1 MTQPTPHIKTMPLS
15 TSRFTMLL
23 RAAAWIAVSLPAVG
37 LPSLSLAQPAP
48 DYKNVTN
55 ERLTNPEP
63 GNWLMYRGTYD
74 SMGYSALDQINTSN
88 VSRLVPAWTFSTGM
102 REGHQAPPIVN
113 EGMMFI
119 SAPQNRVIAID
130 ARTGDLVWR
139 YDRELPEDQF
149 QMHPTNRGVALFA
162 DRVYLATADCYL
174 VALDARSG
182 EVVWESEV
190 EDYTA
195 GYYMTLAP
203 LVAEGKVIVGVA
215 GGEFGI
221 RGFVTAF
228 DAITGEEAWKTYTI
242 PAPGE
247 PGSETWPG
255 DTWKTGGVS
264 VWITGSYDPALG
276 LTYWGTG
283 NGGPWMGDTRPGD
296 NLYATS
302 VIALDVKT
310 GKIRAHHQYH
320 WNDSWDWDEVSAPM
334 LLDFQRGGRTIS
346 GLVHA
351 GRNGYLWFLERGR
364 DRIDFVDALP
374 FVRQNVFT
382 SLDPKTGRPSYDPAR
397 KPGTG
402 KRTEFCPSLWGG
414 KDWPPA
420 AYSPKTGYLYIPA
433 NENLCGSMTGKK
445 IEYRRGRMF
454 IGAVNQGGELIL
466 HEDAKDHIGELQAW
480 DPDGPKKV
488 WTTTFASH
496 NWGPVLATAGD
507 VIFMGGT
514 NDRYFRAFDARTGD
528 ELWKQRT
535 NSGVTGVPS
544 TYEVDGVQYVAVLS
558 GWGVDAERMQTMLN
572 KQLATKTHVP
582 QGGVLWVFAL
592 PQATATQ

>member
-1 MTQPTPHIKTMPLS
+1 MPRAMLLS
-15 TSRFTMLL
+15 TSSFPVFL
-23 RAAAWIAVSLPAVG
+23 RVTACLAFALIAGG
-37 LPSLSLAQPAP
+37 LPSPSLAQAQPAP
-48 DYKNVTN
+48 AYKNVTN

-63 GNWLMYRGTYD
+63 RNWLMYRGTYD
-74 SMGYSALDQINTSN
+74 SMGYSALDQINTGN
-88 VSRLVPAWTFSTGM
+88 VSRLTTAWAFSTGM

-113 EGMMFI
+113 EGVMFV
-119 SAPQNRVIAID
+119 SAPHNRVLALD
-130 ARTGDLVWR
+130 ARSGDLLWR
-139 YDRELPEDQF
+139 YDRDLPEDQF
-149 QMHPTNRGVALFA
+149 QMHPTNRGVALYA

-174 VALDARSG
+174 VALDARTG

-190 EDYTA
+190 GDYTA

-203 LVAEGKVIVGVA
+203 LVAEGKVMVGVS

-221 RGFVTAF
+221 RGFITAF
-228 DAITGEEAWKTYTI
+228 DAMTGEEAWKTYTI

-247 PGSETWPG
+247 PGSETWEG
-255 DTWKTGGVS
+255 DSWKTGGVS
-264 VWITGSYDPALG
+264 IWVTGSYDPRLG

-283 NGGPWMGDTRPGD
+283 NGAPWMGDARPGD

-302 VIALDVKT
+302 VIALDAER
-310 GKIRAHHQYH
+310 GAIRAHHQYH
-320 WNDSWDWDEVSAPM
+320 WNDSWDWDEVSAPL
-334 LLDFQRGGRTIS
+334 LLDFKRGGRTIS
-346 GLVHA
+346 GLVHP

-382 SLDPKTGRPSYDPAR
+382 SLDPKTGRPSYDPER
-397 KPGTG
+397 KPGIG
-402 KRTEFCPSLWGG
+402 KRVEFCPSHWGG

-433 NENLCGSMTGKK
+433 NENLCGSMEGKE
-445 IEYRRGRMF
+445 IEYRPGRTFM
-454 IGAVNQGGELIL
+454 GGVGEIVL

-480 DPDGPKKV
+480 DLDGPKKV
-488 WTTTFASH
+488 WTKTFASH

-507 VIFMGGT
+507 VVFMGGT

-535 NSGVTGVPS
+535 NSGVAAVPS
-544 TYEVDGVQYVAVLS
+544 TYEVDGIQYVAVLS
-558 GWGVDAERMQTMLN
+558 GWGVDSERMQTLLN
-572 KQLATKTHVP
+572 KQLKTKTYVP

-592 PQATATQ
+592 PRAAPAQ